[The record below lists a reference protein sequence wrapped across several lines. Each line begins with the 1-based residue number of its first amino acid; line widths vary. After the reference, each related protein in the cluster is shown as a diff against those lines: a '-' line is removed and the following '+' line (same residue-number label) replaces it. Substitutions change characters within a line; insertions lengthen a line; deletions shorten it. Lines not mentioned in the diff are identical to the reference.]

1 MSEVGSALYWIVG
14 VVALQR
20 LGELW
25 LSRRNTRRL
34 LGQGGVE
41 HGARHYPLIVAL
53 HLAWLAALV
62 LWVDADTA
70 PSWPFLV
77 LYLALQ
83 LARVWT
89 LWSLGRFWSARV
101 ITLPSAPLV
110 RRGPY
115 RFLRHPNYVVV
126 SAEIAVLPLVFG
138 AWELALGFTLANLAI
153 LRHRITVEN
162 AALAE
167 RA

>member
-1 MSEVGSALYWIVG
+1 MSGVGSVLYWIVG
-14 VVALQR
+14 VVAVQR

-34 LGQGGVE
+34 LDQGGVE
-41 HGARHYPLIVAL
+41 HGARHYPLIVAV

-62 LWVDADTA
+62 LWVDAGTE
-70 PSWPFLV
+70 PSWLFLV

-83 LARVWT
+83 LARVWI
-89 LWSLGRFWSARV
+89 LWSLGRFWTVRV
-101 ITLPSAPLV
+101 ITLRDAPLI

>member
-14 VVALQR
+14 VVAVQR

-34 LGQGGVE
+34 LDQGGVE
-41 HGARHYPLIVAL
+41 HGARHYPLIVAV

-70 PSWPFLV
+70 ASWLFFV

-83 LARVWT
+83 LARVWI
-89 LWSLGRFWSARV
+89 LWSLGRFWTARV
-101 ITLPSAPLV
+101 ITLPDAPLV

>member
-1 MSEVGSALYWIVG
+1 
-14 VVALQR
+14 VVAVQR

-34 LGQGGVE
+34 LDQGGVE
-41 HGARHYPLIVAL
+41 HGARHYPLIVAV
-53 HLAWLAALV
+53 HLAWLAALA
-62 LWVDADTA
+62 LGVDADTA
-70 PSWPFLV
+70 PNWSFFV

-83 LARVWT
+83 LARVWI
-89 LWSLGRFWSARV
+89 LCSLGRFWTARV
-101 ITLPSAPLV
+101 ITLPDAPLV

-138 AWELALGFTLANLAI
+138 ACELALGFTVANLAI

>member
-1 MSEVGSALYWIVG
+1 LSEVGSALYWIVG
-14 VVALQR
+14 VVAVQR

-34 LGQGGVE
+34 LDQGGVE
-41 HGARHYPLIVAL
+41 HGARHYPLIVAV

-70 PSWPFLV
+70 ASWLFFV

-83 LARVWT
+83 LARVWI
-89 LWSLGRFWSARV
+89 LWSLGRFWTARV
-101 ITLPSAPLV
+101 ITLPDAPLV

>member
-1 MSEVGSALYWIVG
+1 LSGVGSALYWIVG
-14 VVALQR
+14 VVAVQR

-34 LGQGGVE
+34 LDQGGVE
-41 HGARHYPLIVAL
+41 HGARHYPLIVAV
-53 HLAWLAALV
+53 HLAWLAALA
-62 LWVDADTA
+62 LGVDADTA
-70 PSWPFLV
+70 PNWSFFV
-77 LYLALQ
+77 LYLVLQ
-83 LARVWT
+83 LARVWI
-89 LWSLGRFWSARV
+89 LCSLGRFWTARV
-101 ITLPSAPLV
+101 ITLPDAPLV

-138 AWELALGFTLANLAI
+138 ACELALGFTVANLAI